1 MKRRALSLICCMALL
16 LLGAGGCKKKTVAAF
31 DGMTPAEIIDK
42 IYANVSVELPM
53 LATTDITAENMAYY
67 LGVSDLAIEAGAASE
82 PLVNA
87 IPFSLCV
94 LRISQKADSAG
105 MQQTIR
111 NSVNPKK
118 CKNMYIPTVRERL
131 QEAETLAFTCQLTRL
146 DENQVHYVINF
157 AEEHISAIK

>member
-1 MKRRALSLICCMALL
+1 MQYDTHHINELLSLREQ
-16 LLGAGGCKKKTVAAF
+16 GVA
-31 DGMTPAEIIDK
+31 ID
-42 IYANVSVELPM
+42 
-53 LATTDITAENMAYY
+53 TAY
-67 LGVSDLAIEAGAASE
+67 LNEFARFMYRQYVH
-82 PLVNA
+82 
-87 IPFSLCV
+87 
-94 LRISQKADSAG
+94 
-105 MQQTIR
+105 IR

>member
-1 MKRRALSLICCMALL
+1 MKRRSLSLICCMALL

-111 NSVNPKK
+111 NSVNPQKWI
-118 CKNMYIPTVRERL
+118 CVGVE
-131 QEAETLAFTCQLTRL
+131 QENVVVDGAGDIIIL
-146 DENQVHYVINF
+146 IM
-157 AEEHISAIK
+157 AEESEALHQAFKDLAAK